1 MSDSM
6 KQIAMR
12 IEDLRD
18 SSEYTVEQMAD
29 MLNVSVEE
37 YRKYETGEADMSIS
51 FLVKLSDVLGVDMTE
66 ILTGQ
71 TPRLN
76 TLSVTR
82 AGKGHETDS
91 HDQYV
96 YKNLA
101 YNFIH
106 RKIEPMYVTVQP
118 EDNKTLAPNSHEGQ
132 EFDYIL
138 SGSMHIVI
146 GKNDLVLN
154 PGDSVYYDSRM
165 PHAMEAVGD
174 EPVQFLAIVIP

>member
-12 IEDLRD
+12 IEDLRE
-18 SSEYTVEQMAD
+18 SSDYTVEQMAD
-29 MLNVSVEE
+29 MLNVSAEE

-82 AGKGHETDS
+82 AGKGH
-91 HDQYV
+91 
-96 YKNLA
+96 
-101 YNFIH
+101 
-106 RKIEPMYVTVQP
+106 
-118 EDNKTLAPNSHEGQ
+118 
-132 EFDYIL
+132 
-138 SGSMHIVI
+138 
-146 GKNDLVLN
+146 
-154 PGDSVYYDSRM
+154 
-165 PHAMEAVGD
+165 
-174 EPVQFLAIVIP
+174 